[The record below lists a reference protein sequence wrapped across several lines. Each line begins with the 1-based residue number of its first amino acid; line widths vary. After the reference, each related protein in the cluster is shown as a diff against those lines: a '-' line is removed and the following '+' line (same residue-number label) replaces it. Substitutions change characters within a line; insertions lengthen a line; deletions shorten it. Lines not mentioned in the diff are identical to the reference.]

1 MFHIDAQ
8 FEDSRIIASSR
19 DGASYDVEISDNLTG
34 NLRKVKLTPLQL
46 SYIMAINFDNDG
58 EPEGVVDMYAELEPI
73 FKDWPNHL
81 RPIP

>member
-1 MFHIDAQ
+1 MFRIDAQ
-8 FEDSRIIASSR
+8 FEDQRIIAHSLN
-19 DGASYDVEISDNLTG
+19 GENYDVEISDNLTG